1 MVIRVERRKHMI
13 KVLNLPKNLAKGWMV
28 ARSVDGELWYY
39 GCYETMEQ
47 ATSVAN
53 MINGVVIESKGE

>member
-1 MVIRVERRKHMI
+1 MI